1 MDKCCRTIVNS
12 LFSISSRSVY
22 SKSVLPVE
30 PDINPLFQI
39 QNNALSFRVIQFQ
52 ILNLNLGDDDR
63 EFQFRYQCKSKTSQ
77 NSAALDT
84 ENTFLQSLA
93 LLAQTGK
100 TLYENKVFVVK

>member
-1 MDKCCRTIVNS
+1 MLSDNCKFSFSLLPVALCIQS
-12 LFSISSRSVY
+12 LFYQSNRI
-22 SKSVLPVE
+22 L
-30 PDINPLFQI
+30 IPLFQI

-100 TLYENKVFVVK
+100 NIV

>member
-1 MDKCCRTIVNS
+1 MDKCCRTIAISLLPVALCIQS
-12 LFSISSRSVY
+12 LFYQSNRI
-22 SKSVLPVE
+22 L
-30 PDINPLFQI
+30 IPLFQI

-63 EFQFRYQCKSKTSQ
+63 EFQFGYQCKSKTSQ